1 MVFCWLHLGIKQ
13 PLRMLKNFLKIA
25 WRNLLRHKAFSL
37 INIGGLSIGIAACL
51 LISLYVDYE
60 QSFDTYNLKRD
71 RIVRVTNVMH
81 TPEND
86 NVAAAPAP
94 TLLAVTLRTY
104 PEIET
109 AVRFEP
115 ARAVM
120 KVNDHLFTEDQVY
133 KADENVFDV
142 FTWKLKEGDPKRALA
157 GPHKMVLS
165 ASLAKKYFG
174 DQSAVGKNITFNKV
188 LYQVTGVLDELP
200 ENSDLKVSALL
211 SPEFSKITK
220 WMEDDFSVYTFV
232 LFKNK
237 PDLKAFQSKLNIISK
252 HDVQP
257 ELNKMGAV
265 KYSIRFI
272 IQPLSDVHFATGFLG
287 DTPKGDKQLIY
298 IFSVLAVVIL
308 VIALLNYINLSTARA
323 TERAKE
329 VGVRKVNGALRPAL
343 IRQFLFESFFVTTIA
358 LFIGLGLMFAML
370 PFLNQLLQAHIG
382 LTWTTYSFWAI
393 CAIVLAS
400 SLLTGLYPA
409 FVLSAFQPVAAL
421 KANFRQMSR
430 GLTLRKVITVTQ
442 FVIATV
448 MIAGA
453 FIMNRQINYVEHKSL
468 GYNRN
473 QVLNIALPDDS
484 VALLN
489 VKAFDNALKQMSFV
503 KATAVQTGFS
513 AGNTDMAPKATTL
526 TSVNGVKRETMSN
539 YFSVDEKFMPLLGM
553 QLMAGRN
560 FSAGM
565 PTDKKQAFI
574 VNEAFVKLVGWKNPV
589 GQPIEGF
596 DHKGTVIGVVKNF
609 HYASMHNPI
618 APLVMVY
625 TSMKPM
631 SVLVKLDPKKVK
643 QVCDTWSSY
652 FPDNPFNANFLDA
665 DFNSTYQKDITTI
678 RLFNYFTVL
687 SILIA
692 CLGLYGLAYLVAMQR
707 TKEIGI
713 RKVLGAAFQQL
724 LVLLAK
730 DFAKLIAIAAVLGV
744 PLAWFIM
751 NKWLNGY
758 AYHISVGW
766 WLMVAPVIAVL
777 LIALLV
783 ISYQTIKV
791 AVTNPVKS
799 LRSE

>member
-1 MVFCWLHLGIKQ
+1 
-13 PLRMLKNFLKIA
+13 MLQNFLKIA

-60 QSFDTYNLKRD
+60 LSFDTYHLKKD
-71 RIVRVTNVMH
+71 RIVRVANIMR

-86 NVAAAPAP
+86 NVAAAPSP
-94 TLLAVTLRTY
+94 TLLAATLRTY

-115 ARAVM
+115 TRAVM
-120 KVNDHLFTEDQVY
+120 KVNGQLFKEDNVY
-133 KADENVFDV
+133 KADANVFEV
-142 FTWKLKEGDPKRALA
+142 FTWKLKEGDPKQALT

-165 ASLAKKYFG
+165 AQLARKYFG

-188 LYQVTGVLDELP
+188 LYEVTGVLEYLP

-211 SPEFSKITK
+211 SPEFSKITT

-237 PDLKAFQSKLNIISK
+237 PDLAGFQRKLDIISK
-252 HDVQP
+252 HDIQP

-265 KYSIRFI
+265 KYSLKFT
-272 IQPLSDVHFATGFLG
+272 IQPLNDVHFATGYLG
-287 DTPKGDKQLIY
+287 DTPKGEKQLIY

-358 LFIGLGLMFAML
+358 LLIGLGLMFAML

-382 LTWTTYSFWAI
+382 LTWTTYSFWTI
-393 CAIVLAS
+393 CAVVLAS

-409 FVLSAFQPVAAL
+409 FVLSAFQPVTAL
-421 KANFRQMSR
+421 KANFKQMSK
-430 GLTLRKVITVTQ
+430 GLTLRKTITVTQ

-453 FIMNRQINYVEHKSL
+453 FVMNRQINYVEHKSL

-473 QVLNIALPDDS
+473 QVLDIALPDDS

-503 KATAVQTGFS
+503 KATAIQTGFS

-553 QLMAGRN
+553 NLAAGRN
-560 FSAGM
+560 FSADM

-574 VNEAFVKLVGWKNPV
+574 VNEAFVKLVGWKNPI

-596 DHKGTVIGVVKNF
+596 DHKGTVVGVVKNF

-631 SVLVKLDPKKVK
+631 SVLLKIDPK
-643 QVCDTWSSY
+643 QVSKIQDTWHSY
-652 FPDNPFNANFLDA
+652 FPDVPFNSNFLDA
-665 DFNSTYQKDITTI
+665 DFNSTYQKDMTSI
-678 RLFNYFTVL
+678 RLFNYFTIL

-730 DFAKLIAIAAVLGV
+730 DFISLIAIASILAI

-758 AYHISVGW
+758 AYHIFVSW
-766 WLMVAPVIAVL
+766 WLLVTPVFAVL

-791 AVTNPVKS
+791 AITNPVKS